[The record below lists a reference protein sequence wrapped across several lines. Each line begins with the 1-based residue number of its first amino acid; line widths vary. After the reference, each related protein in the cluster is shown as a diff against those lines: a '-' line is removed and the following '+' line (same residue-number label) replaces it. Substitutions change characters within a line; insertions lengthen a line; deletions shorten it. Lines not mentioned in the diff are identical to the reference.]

1 MQIKRVKIHNYKT
14 YVDLNLDLSVEP
26 DRPIILIGGKNGG
39 GKTTFFEAICGALY
53 GLNIK
58 SKRQFDQLLNN
69 GSVNKIEPRIELEL
83 TFTGQVLAQTQTY
96 LLRRTYML
104 NPDGKPVESVYLNMN
119 GSTFMYGTATPP
131 TQRARSEQQVN
142 KIIKANLPEELSEY
156 FLFDAMQSSKLLE
169 DGVFAQI
176 IRDNIENVMGFKK
189 YLQLKDSAE
198 KLQQEKSKERLK
210 AQQEKEEYDKLCNAK
225 AEKQKELA
233 ANTTRQD
240 AINKY
245 LLSMRDAYK
254 KAKEGEDDA
263 NSTRLKIQQLESQ
276 IKGIEA
282 ESTTYYE
289 DIKNYLESIEQE
301 TFLPKVSE
309 DLSPEIEAILRN
321 KENVK
326 KANESQFTI
335 EEVRDIT
342 EKVITYLQDAAMCT
356 DDVEV
361 DVVAKYI
368 MSLQHSDA
376 VGDEY
381 AFLDDSEIKAL
392 NLLLHNRSANRFI
405 HLVRTKQKLDIDI
418 SDLPSL
424 KIQLESYKN
433 QLSGSAS
440 TIIKEYEEQKAELEQ
455 LKVKESDLKK
465 EIQDLERE
473 IHGYDVQIQQ
483 EPDVK
488 YDTLVKLKP
497 FFEEVANTLLKTKK
511 AKIEQEMT
519 ELLNVLLL
527 SYKNS
532 IDRVE
537 LSDSLDDF
545 YIRMY
550 HKAGNEISLAHLNAA
565 SKQIFIQVML
575 KVLRN
580 LGDYNPPV
588 MIDTVMG
595 VLDEDSREAL
605 MEVYFPKLA
614 DQTILLCTTSEIR
627 KDSDYVKL
635 EPFIAKT
642 YTLIRKPET
651 QNTVV
656 EENYFGITLKD

>member
-1 MQIKRVKIHNYKT
+1 
-14 YVDLNLDLSVEP
+14 
-26 DRPIILIGGKNGG
+26 
-39 GKTTFFEAICGALY
+39 
-53 GLNIK
+53 
-58 SKRQFDQLLNN
+58 
-69 GSVNKIEPRIELEL
+69 
-83 TFTGQVLAQTQTY
+83 
-96 LLRRTYML
+96 
-104 NPDGKPVESVYLNMN
+104 
-119 GSTFMYGTATPP
+119 
-131 TQRARSEQQVN
+131 
-142 KIIKANLPEELSEY
+142 
-156 FLFDAMQSSKLLE
+156 
-169 DGVFAQI
+169 
-176 IRDNIENVMGFKK
+176 
-189 YLQLKDSAE
+189 
-198 KLQQEKSKERLK
+198 
-210 AQQEKEEYDKLCNAK
+210 
-225 AEKQKELA
+225 
-233 ANTTRQD
+233 
-240 AINKY
+240 
-245 LLSMRDAYK
+245 
-254 KAKEGEDDA
+254 
-263 NSTRLKIQQLESQ
+263 
-276 IKGIEA
+276 
-282 ESTTYYE
+282 
-289 DIKNYLESIEQE
+289 
-301 TFLPKVSE
+301 
-309 DLSPEIEAILRN
+309 
-321 KENVK
+321 
-326 KANESQFTI
+326 
-335 EEVRDIT
+335 
-342 EKVITYLQDAAMCT
+342 
-356 DDVEV
+356 
-361 DVVAKYI
+361 
-368 MSLQHSDA
+368 
-376 VGDEY
+376 
-381 AFLDDSEIKAL
+381 
-392 NLLLHNRSANRFI
+392 
-405 HLVRTKQKLDIDI
+405 RTKQKLDIDI

-433 QLSGSAS
+433 QLLGSAS
-440 TIIKEYEEQKAELEQ
+440 TIIREYEEQKNELEQ

-627 KDSDYVKL
+627 KESDYIKL

-656 EENYFGITLKD
+656 EENYFGITLRD